1 MKYLG
6 IFVNITLVLGFSFG
20 DKMAVDAVDPEIVD
34 TLLSVLQKLKGT
46 ESSAVNSKPKKGKAG
61 KAAPAKAG
69 VDTTDINSCLQQ
81 LYVVLTEIASSVQDL
96 KEQVE
101 KSAGAGEIE
110 DSKTKK
116 LVREQGDEL
125 DECRQRSMKGNLIL
139 TSPSIP
145 ASNKVCLIKTD
156 DKLREDEESL
166 SHHVLGLIQKKYAVT
181 VPEEDVQALHRLP
194 NGSVIVRFWNRRPGS
209 AWCKIVDGIK
219 SGKNKDLNFYANFHL
234 TRKRN
239 GILYE
244 VCQLKKAGKIS
255 KFFTDENGQISVKI
269 GENGTKIKVTYVAKN
284 KDEAPKTL
292 TKEEIL
298 ELLDD

>member
-1 MKYLG
+1 
-6 IFVNITLVLGFSFG
+6 
-20 DKMAVDAVDPEIVD
+20 
-34 TLLSVLQKLKGT
+34 
-46 ESSAVNSKPKKGKAG
+46 
-61 KAAPAKAG
+61 
-69 VDTTDINSCLQQ
+69 
-81 LYVVLTEIASSVQDL
+81 
-96 KEQVE
+96 
-101 KSAGAGEIE
+101 
-110 DSKTKK
+110 
-116 LVREQGDEL
+116 
-125 DECRQRSMKGNLIL
+125 MKGNLIL

-244 VCQLKKAGKIS
+244 VRQLKKASKIS
-255 KFFTDENGQISVKI
+255 KFYTDENGQISVKI
-269 GENGTKIKVTYVAKN
+269 GEDGTKIKVTYVAKN